1 MSAATDIYALGLIL
15 FEMLSG
21 QPPFRSASPL
31 ESIMRRAR
39 EAPRPLAGEI
49 AGVTPQVDAV
59 IERALAFEAA
69 DRFASVGE
77 MIAALEGPERRRSIP
92 LPSRRVAIAVG
103 VVALVAAG
111 ADGLRTAA
119 AAAPRPRRRPVR
131 WLDAAQQSLAE
142 GASVRARNDAKR
154 AVAEAPAFAPAHAA
168 LAEIAARARDARARQ
183 RGDCQRRRRRARS
196 VRARGRP
203 AGLRLGRPGTAR
215 ARLRHRAGHFEA
227 RSAGPAPDRPLR
239 LMTTARAYERCDRP
253 DDADR
258 TLKAAAELDA
268 RNPAVPLRRGRLLG
282 RRGDVDGAMAAF
294 ALAESL
300 FRDRNN
306 LEGVAEVFASRG
318 AVEADKNRLE
328 EAEATLAKAAEF
340 AATLG
345 DTRQR
350 IRVWLW
356 QAVVRR
362 KQNRLD
368 EARALTT
375 QAIDLASRTDL
386 EAVALDGLFAAGN
399 VHLTRQQL
407 GDARAL
413 YERAMAIA
421 DANRHDAQR
430 ARARLSLA
438 SVYVRIMDPERALAA
453 IADARPYYERIEHA
467 RNLGNADA
475 LEGQARLM
483 RGEYAACVERF
494 TAVIARARERKDAE
508 GEAMGQ
514 ENLASALTGAGRL
527 RDAVVAYEAALRLR
541 EATKEPR
548 RVFFARLNVA
558 DTLSRLG
565 AFAEAE
571 AMLPPLPVSREPAPE
586 LEAQRRLILAGH
598 LLRRGHDAAA
608 LVEADRSRTLA
619 AATPERKTRA
629 AAAACVAAAHRGD
642 HRTAAAR
649 CDEASAIAAPTTHT
663 AVKLEVAL
671 ASAEAASL
679 KGDAV
684 TGRAQV
690 EDAAA

>member
-1 MSAATDIYALGLIL
+1 MGAGAYGWLRGGAA
-15 FEMLSG
+15 
-21 QPPFRSASPL
+21 PSP
-31 ESIMRRAR
+31 
-39 EAPRPLAGEI
+39 
-49 AGVTPQVDAV
+49 
-59 IERALAFEAA
+59 
-69 DRFASVGE
+69 
-77 MIAALEGPERRRSIP
+77 AAL
-92 LPSRRVAIAVG
+92 
-103 VVALVAAG
+103 
-111 ADGLRTAA
+111 
-119 AAAPRPRRRPVR
+119 R

-142 GASVRARNDAKR
+142 GAVVRARDDATR
-154 AVAEAPAFAPAHAA
+154 AVGEAPAFAPAHAA
-168 LAEIAARARDARARQ
+168 LAEILLELEMPGRANEAVVNSAVVAPDRSGLAADQQDYVSGVQALLVRDCDVA
-183 RGDCQRRRRRARS
+183 
-196 VRARGRP
+196 
-203 AGLRLGRPGTAR
+203 LR
-215 ARLRHRAGHFEA
+215 HFEA

-268 RNPAVPLRRGRLLG
+268 RNPAVPLRRGRLLA

-328 EAEATLAKAAEF
+328 EAEATLAKAADF
-340 AATLG
+340 ASTLG

-421 DANRHDAQR
+421 DSNRHDAQR

-438 SVYVRIMDPERALAA
+438 SVYVRVMEPERALAA
-453 IADARPYYERIEHA
+453 IADARPYYERIKHA

-508 GEAMGQ
+508 GEALGQ

-527 RDAVVAYEAALRLR
+527 RDAVVAYEAAVRLR

-548 RVFFARLNVA
+548 RVFFARLNAA

-565 AFAEAE
+565 AFAEAG
-571 AMLPPLPVSREPAPE
+571 AMLPSLPVSREPAPE

-598 LLRRGHDAAA
+598 LLRQGHDAAA
-608 LVEADRSRTLA
+608 LVEADRARTLA
-619 AATPERKTRA
+619 AATPERRTRA

-642 HRTAAAR
+642 HALAAAR
-649 CDEASAIAAPTTHT
+649 CEEASAIAAPTTHT
-663 AVKLEVAL
+663 AVKLDVAL

-679 KGDAV
+679 KVDAV

-690 EDAAA
+690 EDAAGLMGAEPHEDRWRLLGLRATIAGLEQRSAEADRAALSRELDRIRLQWGERDYAQWQQRADVRRVLKAAGVNQGGTQR